1 MLPNGAVVMMK
12 DALLPVGI
20 QIHIVFILAGQGGGK
35 TAELELFS
43 LPICHAASMGL
54 TWGLST
60 GMLQEQGG
68 CLGHTAFGE
77 CPRIDTAS
85 SI

>member
-20 QIHIVFILAGQGGGK
+20 QIHIVFISAGQGGGK

-43 LPICHAASMGL
+43 LPICRAARV
-54 TWGLST
+54 GLST

-68 CLGHTAFGE
+68 CLGHTAFRE
-77 CPRIDTAS
+77 CPSIDTAS